1 MGQLALGH
9 TGSWNVYTDEDL
21 DETKIEVKAAPAYVG
36 GWFLYN
42 DSAAVH
48 YVLLYDALATNVTVG
63 TTAAKLTIGIP
74 AGSAANLEVAKGIAF
89 ETALTVACT
98 TDLATGAPAAN
109 DCVANV
115 LYY

>member
-9 TGSWNVYTDEDL
+9 AGSWTVYTDEDL

-36 GWFLYN
+36 GWHLYN
-42 DSAAVH
+42 DSSAVH

-63 TTAAKLTIGIP
+63 TTAAKLTIGV
-74 AGSAANLEVAKGIAF
+74 AANSSASLELPKGIAF

-98 TDLATGAPAAN
+98 TNFATGAPSAN